1 MVNERITSD
10 DANAVVAGVDALVAL
25 LQKDITAWRATLAQG
40 DSAAAAEHLA
50 RAVQTADALSRVLV
64 LIQRAARTA

>member
-1 MVNERITSD
+1 MNERMTSE
-10 DANAVVAGVDALVAL
+10 DADAVVRGVDALTAL
-25 LQKDITAWRATLAQG
+25 LQKDIETWRTVLAQG